1 MSDDEPN
8 LTAERLR
15 SLIER
20 VERLEEEKSEINDQK
35 KDVLA
40 EAKSAGFEPKIIR
53 KLVSMRKK
61 HKAEIEEEQALLE
74 TYMNALGM

>member
-1 MSDDEPN
+1 MSENETNP
-8 LTAERLR
+8 TAERLR
-15 SLIER
+15 SFIER
-20 VERLEEEKSEINDQK
+20 VERLEEEKSAVNEQK

-40 EAKSAGFEPKIIR
+40 EAKSVGFEPKIIR